1 LECGS
6 LLQLFPLCG
15 TSLLAVC
22 TQAVAKQVRHEQARC
37 RQPILFLKYDV
48 CLWPKTIDFGQ
59 DEVPLEN
66 GPKTVFSQTE
76 IAKGFWPPLKTGG
89 WASTPAFP
97 HATSSSFRSQIRAL
111 RDYAAHSGV
120 GQRKE
125 SLTVT
130 FSRCAK
136 YLLTN
141 ISPRG

>member
-6 LLQLFPLCG
+6 LLPLFPLCG
-15 TSLLAVC
+15 TSSLAVC
-22 TQAVAKQVRHEQARC
+22 MQSVAKRVRHEQARC
-37 RQPILFLKYDV
+37 RQPILLLKYNV

-59 DEVPLEN
+59 EEASLGN
-66 GPKTVFSQTE
+66 GQKTAISQTE
-76 IAKGFWPPLKTGG
+76 IAGGFWPPLKTGG

-120 GQRKE
+120 CQCKE
-125 SLTVT
+125 SLIVT